1 MTIMLHSTF
10 SRKGGRAR
18 SAAKTAANRAKM
30 ASYWKDVRAG
40 RRPPPARPRVPPA
53 PARIAALLRPYCRS
67 NGIRSLELFGSVA
80 RDQARR
86 GSDVD
91 LIATFS
97 DPVGLR
103 FFGMPG
109 EMAEIL
115 GVPVDLMTRQSVEQ
129 MTNPY
134 RRNSILAD
142 ARQILAL

>member
-1 MTIMLHSTF
+1 
-10 SRKGGRAR
+10 
-18 SAAKTAANRAKM
+18 
-30 ASYWKDVRAG
+30 
-40 RRPPPARPRVPPA
+40 
-53 PARIAALLRPYCRS
+53 LLAPYCRA
-67 NGIRSLELFGSVA
+67 NAITSLEVFGSVA
-80 RDQARR
+80 RGQARR

-97 DPVGLR
+97 GPVGLR

-115 GVPVDLMTRQSVEQ
+115 GVPVDLMTRQAVDQ

-134 RRNSILAD
+134 RKSSILAD

>member
-1 MTIMLHSTF
+1 MLHSTF
-10 SRKGGRAR
+10 SRRGGRAR

-30 ASYWKDVRAG
+30 ASYWRDVRAG
-40 RRPPPARPRVPPA
+40 RQPAPARPRVPP
-53 PARIAALLRPYCRS
+53 PAGTIAALLAPYCRA
-67 NGIRSLELFGSVA
+67 NGIRSLEVFGSVA
-80 RDQARR
+80 RGQARR

-97 DPVGLR
+97 HPVGLR

-109 EMAEIL
+109 EMAKIL
-115 GVPVDLMTRQSVEQ
+115 GVPVDLMTRQAVDQ